1 MSYMEIRNLKK
12 VYNPYGVHPKVALN
26 GLDFEVEKGDFIC
39 IMGASGSGKTTLVNI
54 LSTIDEATSGQIFLN
69 KKDLLL
75 LSEKEKAN
83 LRKEEIGFIFQN
95 YNLIESLTIKNNI
108 LFSLRLNKVDQKI
121 QLEKL
126 NELTKMLNIEEIID
140 KYPSQ
145 CSGGQQQRAAIARAL
160 INEPKIIFADE
171 PTGNLDSLNARELME
186 YLVKI
191 NEEKHTTI
199 IMVTHDSFVASYSKK
214 VYYMKDGHLDLSI
227 DRNTKSQDDYYKDQ
241 SHLSFEERVKTNYDH
256 PFAFD
261 NDLLVEQLKQLKEG
275 KSISK
280 PTYDYTQHT
289 RSDVVE
295 TITPRDVYILEG
307 LFVLYDEKIRDLCDI
322 LVFVDT
328 DADIRFIRRLKRD
341 IEERGRSIDSVCNQY
356 LETVRPMHE
365 QFVEPSK
372 KYAHIIIPEG
382 GNNTVAIDLLIT
394 KISSVIDAKE

>member
-12 VYNPYGVHPKVALN
+12 VYNPYCVHPKVALN
-26 GLDFEVEKGDFIC
+26 GLDFKVEKGDFIC

-54 LSTIDEATSGQIFLN
+54 LSTIDEATGGQILLN
-69 KKDLLL
+69 QKDLLL

-108 LFSLRLNKVDQKI
+108 LFSLRLNKVDQQT

-126 NELTKMLNIEEIID
+126 NELTIMLNIEEIID
-140 KYPSQ
+140 NYPSQ

-214 VYYMKDGHLDLSI
+214 VYYMKDGQLDLSI
-227 DRNTKSQDDYYKDQ
+227 DRNTKSQDDYYKEIVKVTTQ
-241 SHLSFEERVKTNYDH
+241 MHL
-256 PFAFD
+256 
-261 NDLLVEQLKQLKEG
+261 
-275 KSISK
+275 
-280 PTYDYTQHT
+280 
-289 RSDVVE
+289 
-295 TITPRDVYILEG
+295 
-307 LFVLYDEKIRDLCDI
+307 
-322 LVFVDT
+322 
-328 DADIRFIRRLKRD
+328 
-341 IEERGRSIDSVCNQY
+341 
-356 LETVRPMHE
+356 
-365 QFVEPSK
+365 
-372 KYAHIIIPEG
+372 
-382 GNNTVAIDLLIT
+382 
-394 KISSVIDAKE
+394 

>member
-12 VYNPYGVHPKVALN
+12 VYNPYGMHPKVALN
-26 GLDFEVEKGDFIC
+26 GLDFKVEKGDFIC

-54 LSTIDEATSGQIFLN
+54 LSTIDEATKGQILFN
-69 KKDLLL
+69 QKDLLL
-75 LSEKEKAN
+75 LSEKEKAK

-108 LFSLRLNKVDQKI
+108 LFSPRLNKVNQQT
-121 QLEKL
+121 QLERL
-126 NELTKMLNIEEIID
+126 HELTKMLNIEEIID

-227 DRNTKSQDDYYKDQ
+227 DCLNKTQDDYYKDI
-241 SHLSFEERVKTNYDH
+241 VKVTYL
-256 PFAFD
+256 
-261 NDLLVEQLKQLKEG
+261 DLLQVDYNMYELNICPKFVSNLSHKCLISYTYFIFLFLLFQWTFSPKKQDCSCFL
-275 KSISK
+275 
-280 PTYDYTQHT
+280 
-289 RSDVVE
+289 
-295 TITPRDVYILEG
+295 
-307 LFVLYDEKIRDLCDI
+307 
-322 LVFVDT
+322 
-328 DADIRFIRRLKRD
+328 
-341 IEERGRSIDSVCNQY
+341 
-356 LETVRPMHE
+356 
-365 QFVEPSK
+365 
-372 KYAHIIIPEG
+372 
-382 GNNTVAIDLLIT
+382 
-394 KISSVIDAKE
+394 

>member
-12 VYNPYGVHPKVALN
+12 VYNPYGMHPKVALN
-26 GLDFEVEKGDFIC
+26 GLDFKVEKGDFIC

-54 LSTIDEATSGQIFLN
+54 LSTIDEATKGQILFN
-69 KKDLLL
+69 QKDLLL
-75 LSEKEKAN
+75 LSEKEKAK

-108 LFSLRLNKVDQKI
+108 LFSLRLNKVDQQT

-199 IMVTHDSFVASYSKK
+199 IMVTHDPQIASYSSKLIYITDGK
-214 VYYMKDGHLDLSI
+214 IVKELERKNMSQKDYFYEIMK
-227 DRNTKSQDDYYKDQ
+227 
-241 SHLSFEERVKTNYDH
+241 
-256 PFAFD
+256 
-261 NDLLVEQLKQLKEG
+261 
-275 KSISK
+275 
-280 PTYDYTQHT
+280 
-289 RSDVVE
+289 
-295 TITPRDVYILEG
+295 ITS
-307 LFVLYDEKIRDLCDI
+307 
-322 LVFVDT
+322 T
-328 DADIRFIRRLKRD
+328 DAQLF
-341 IEERGRSIDSVCNQY
+341 
-356 LETVRPMHE
+356 
-365 QFVEPSK
+365 F
-372 KYAHIIIPEG
+372 
-382 GNNTVAIDLLIT
+382 
-394 KISSVIDAKE
+394 